1 MTQVQLAAKLGVADR
16 TIKGWENPAQSRG
29 APDELNA
36 AALAELSGYPAR
48 MFMSPAPFEETV
60 AQEISRKLDLV
71 IAHLGKPRRPIPV
84 SEVEA
89 ALARLERNGDGVE
102 RSGLAGSPSRGDGA

>member
-1 MTQVQLAAKLGVADR
+1 MTQVQLAGKLGVTDR
-16 TIKGWENPAQSRG
+16 TVKGWENPSQNRG
-29 APDELNA
+29 APDEENA

-48 MFMSPAPFEETV
+48 MFMSPAPFEQTV

-71 IAHLGKPRRPIPV
+71 IAHLGRPRRPIPG

-89 ALARLERNGDGVE
+89 ALARLEQHGDDVG
-102 RSGLAGSPSRGDGA
+102 RSGLAGSPSRGGGR